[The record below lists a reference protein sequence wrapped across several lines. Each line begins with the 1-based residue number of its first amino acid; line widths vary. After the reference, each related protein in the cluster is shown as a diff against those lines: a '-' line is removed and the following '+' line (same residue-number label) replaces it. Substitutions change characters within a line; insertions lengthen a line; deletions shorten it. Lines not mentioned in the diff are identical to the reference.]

1 MLASSRVTKIAAISL
16 LALTAAGCSNMNNKE
31 QRALS
36 GGAIGAAAGTALG
49 IVTGHTL
56 AGALIG
62 AGAGA
67 ATGALTA
74 D

>member
-1 MLASSRVTKIAAISL
+1 MLASSRVTKIAALSL
-16 LALTAAGCSNMNNKE
+16 LVLASAGCSNMNNKE

-49 IVTGHTL
+49 IITGHTL